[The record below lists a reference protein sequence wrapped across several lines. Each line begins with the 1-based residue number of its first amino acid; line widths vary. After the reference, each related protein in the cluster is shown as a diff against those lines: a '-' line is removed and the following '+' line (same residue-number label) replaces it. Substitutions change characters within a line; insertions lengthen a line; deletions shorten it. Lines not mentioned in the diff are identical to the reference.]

1 MDAAAELR
9 GHCVPA
15 TPRLSTPR
23 EDYQQL
29 RLDLL
34 HLVLMLSM
42 AICRRSATT
51 AGPGDWKPTP
61 RVAVPPQVASGR
73 AGQTSGC
80 AWTPWFSPANYTPT
94 TYLLRSQQRAPAILC
109 SVFPTRDLA
118 QQFD

>member
-29 RLDLL
+29 CLDLL
-34 HLVLMLSM
+34 HLVLVLSL

-51 AGPGDWKPTP
+51 TSLGD
-61 RVAVPPQVASGR
+61 
-73 AGQTSGC
+73 
-80 AWTPWFSPANYTPT
+80 
-94 TYLLRSQQRAPAILC
+94 
-109 SVFPTRDLA
+109 
-118 QQFD
+118 